1 MFNCRRV
8 FACRVCHDVALKHAA
23 SGQHP

>member
-1 MFNCRRV
+1 MFDCRRV